1 MTFSCTN
8 SLPSNLH
15 TATQVGE
22 KNLVDC
28 VLQPSGQGRRQEAE
42 GTYVNVMDY
51 TENGKHS
58 CPALPIT
65 GQSPR
70 IYSSQKICGGVRD
83 AQ

>member
-1 MTFSCTN
+1 MGNGQRSGKMTNYS
-8 SLPSNLH
+8 PP
-15 TATQVGE
+15 G
-22 KNLVDC
+22 K
-28 VLQPSGQGRRQEAE
+28 AE

-70 IYSSQKICGGVRD
+70 NRASLFESHVFKRGII
-83 AQ
+83 AA